1 MPLMASTSM
10 EMSAAA
16 KSRKESARQD
26 LDESV
31 AILKDKAR
39 VFARL
44 SAAERAALLRS
55 CIPRLAAAA
64 PRWAAAGIEAKGI
77 LPGTQTTAE
86 EWLAG
91 PVPTIRNARLLARAL
106 DEIAAEGKP
115 RLPKPIGQSR
125 DGTALVDAFPS
136 EALDAALY
144 SGFTCK
150 VRMLPGLDATAVRS
164 KQASFYD
171 KKDPEGAVSLVL
183 GAGNVSSI
191 PPMDAFY
198 KMFVDGSVCLLKM
211 NPVNEYLG
219 PIYEDALEPLISAG
233 YLRIVYG
240 AGDVGAYLTTHE
252 GVDDIH
258 ITGSDRTHDLIVWG
272 PPGPERDRRKAAK
285 DPLLKKTIT
294 SELGSVTPVI
304 MVPGDYS
311 ASELEFLAQNVASM
325 VTNNASCNCNAAKM
339 IITSAGWP
347 QRETFLARVREILSG
362 VAPRKAYYPGAF
374 ERFEYLVGGRKEAV
388 KLGKASADELPWT
401 LCFGLDSKDEGERL
415 FNTEPFCPIL
425 SETSL
430 DEKDPAA
437 FLKAATAFANDRV
450 WGTLSAVITIH
461 PRTEKDPAVASALD
475 DAVQNLRY
483 GAVGINHW
491 TALVYATGTPPWGA
505 HPSATL
511 ENIQGGLGWVHN
523 TLMLEGIEKAVLRG
537 PHVVKPKPPWFVTN
551 KNSLAVAQK
560 MVAMEAAPSWLKV
573 PGIAL
578 AALSG

>member
-1 MPLMASTSM
+1 MASTSM

-16 KSRKESARQD
+16 KSRKESPTKE

-39 VFARL
+39 TFARL
-44 SAAERAALLRS
+44 SAAERAALLRA
-55 CIPRLAAAA
+55 CIPRLAEVA
-64 PRWAAAGIEAKGI
+64 PRWAAAGIAAKG
-77 LPGTQTTAE
+77 LADGTAGAAE

-91 PVPTIRNARLLARAL
+91 PLPTIRNARLLARSL

-115 RLPKPIGQSR
+115 RLPKAIGESK
-125 DGTALVDAFPS
+125 DGRALVDVFPG
-136 EALDAALY
+136 EALDGALFA
-144 SGFTCK
+144 GFSCK
-150 VRMLPGLDATAVRS
+150 VRMLPGVDARG
-164 KQASFYD
+164 KQASFYG
-171 KKDPEGAVSLVL
+171 KKDPEGAVSLIL

-198 KMFVDGSVCLLKM
+198 KMFVDGSVCLIKM

-219 PIYEDALEPLISAG
+219 PFYEEALQPLISAG
-233 YLRIVYG
+233 YLRIAYG
-240 AGDVGAYLTTHE
+240 AGDVGSYLTSHA

-285 DPLLKKTIT
+285 DPLLKKSIT

-304 MVPGDYS
+304 MVPGEYS
-311 ASELEFLAQNVASM
+311 AGELEFLAQNVASM

-339 IITSAGWP
+339 LITSAGWA
-347 QRETFLARVREILSG
+347 QREAFLARLREILAD
-362 VAPRKAYYPGAF
+362 VPPRRAYYPGAF
-374 ERFEYLVGGRKEAV
+374 ERYDYLVKDRKEAV
-388 KLGKASADELPWT
+388 KLGKAAADELPWT

-415 FNTEPFCPIL
+415 FHTEPFCPIL

-450 WGTLSAVITIH
+450 WGTLSCMVMIH
-461 PRTEKDPAVASALD
+461 PKTEKDPAVAAALET
-475 DAVQNLRY
+475 AVAELRY
-483 GAVGINHW
+483 GGIGINHW
-491 TALVYATGTPPWGA
+491 AGLIYGTVSPPWGA
-505 HPSATL
+505 HPSSTL

-523 TLMLEGIEKAVLRG
+523 TFMLEGIEKAVLRG
-537 PHVVKPKPPWFVTN
+537 PITVNPKPPWFVTN
-551 KNSLAVAQK
+551 KKSIVVAQK
-560 MVAMEAAPSWLKV
+560 MVSMEAAPSWLKV

-578 AALSG
+578 AALGG